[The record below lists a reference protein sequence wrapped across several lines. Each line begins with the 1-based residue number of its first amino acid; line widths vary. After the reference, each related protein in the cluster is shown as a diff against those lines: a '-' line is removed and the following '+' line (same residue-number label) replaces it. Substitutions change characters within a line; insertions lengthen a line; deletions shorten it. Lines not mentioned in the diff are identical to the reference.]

1 MLTHRL
7 TLFCCC
13 HYGHKRKVQN
23 FFPCKT
29 QPRGHI
35 DTTISGGHSVTYED
49 PDAHMGRRPLVM
61 RHHNMEMLHSKSLHY
76 PSGYPMTRSPPLF
89 VCSSPGPDPY
99 RSHDNVYE
107 ELGPARDSD
116 GESDI
121 ALHSD
126 DDFAEDES
134 SLPGERSLN
143 KLSSHD
149 VAPTVATI
157 YHERVA
163 AGGGGGGAAVNVN
176 GGCCLIE
183 RSGNERNSLLSSSS
197 SDRNGC
203 GSSSGYGNDK
213 GGNSTVRNSTSPDSG
228 LFRGGRRL
236 FNHRSKQRTYST
248 DELNTSSEQTPSD
261 VVPTIYDER
270 NLLTLPYS
278 HNNSNNSFN
287 NHSSSHR
294 NKSINCCNST
304 LANDEVE
311 RRNHLNNQL
320 SAGNTV
326 STIYRGRTMVNG
338 RNPPSINYHNS
349 HSSRSRTNP
358 RSLDRRRINT
368 TLPSP
373 NNETSYVYP
382 EPMFHDGMVY
392 DSCLSHQINDRNHLY
407 PYILPEFTSFRNMT
421 STLSE
426 QPNQPIHPI
435 YSRDSSFGSDS
446 GYSHHTQT
454 SGRGGGGSGSGANS
468 MNHGGGA
475 LSSLWGRNKENA
487 TRKAQGKYENL
498 TSLFTKSKTIKYK

>member
-1 MLTHRL
+1 
-7 TLFCCC
+7 
-13 HYGHKRKVQN
+13 
-23 FFPCKT
+23 
-29 QPRGHI
+29 
-35 DTTISGGHSVTYED
+35 
-49 PDAHMGRRPLVM
+49 
-61 RHHNMEMLHSKSLHY
+61 MEMLHSKSLHY

-107 ELGPARDSD
+107 ELGPPRDSD
-116 GESDI
+116 AESDI

-134 SLPGERSLN
+134 SLPGERSMN

-149 VAPTVATI
+149 VTPTVATI

-163 AGGGGGGAAVNVN
+163 AGGGGAGVNVN
-176 GGCCLIE
+176 GGCCLID
-183 RSGNERNSLLSSSS
+183 RSANERNSLLSSSS

-213 GGNSTVRNSTSPDSG
+213 SVRSAIRSSASPDSG

-236 FNHRSKQRTYST
+236 FNSRAKQRTYST

-278 HNNSNNSFN
+278 HSNSNSFS

-304 LANDEVE
+304 VANDDVE

-320 SAGNTV
+320 SSNAV
-326 STIYRGRTMVNG
+326 STIYRGRTMANG
-338 RNPPSINYHNS
+338 RNQPSLNYHNS

-368 TLPSP
+368 ALPSP
-373 NNETSYVYP
+373 STEASYVYP

-392 DSCLSHQINDRNHLY
+392 DSCLNHQLTDRNHLY

-421 STLSE
+421 NSASGTE

-454 SGRGGGGSGSGANS
+454 SGRGGGSA
-468 MNHGGGA
+468 GGVGNQSGA
-475 LSSLWGRNKENA
+475 LSSLWARNKENTA
-487 TRKAQGKYENL
+487 RKGNNTFDA
-498 TSLFTKSKTIKYK
+498 S

>member
-1 MLTHRL
+1 
-7 TLFCCC
+7 
-13 HYGHKRKVQN
+13 
-23 FFPCKT
+23 
-29 QPRGHI
+29 
-35 DTTISGGHSVTYED
+35 
-49 PDAHMGRRPLVM
+49 
-61 RHHNMEMLHSKSLHY
+61 MLHSKALHY

-116 GESDI
+116 AESEI

-134 SLPGERSLN
+134 SLPGERSVN
-143 KLSSHD
+143 KLLPHE

-163 AGGGGGGAAVNVN
+163 TGGAVVNVN

-183 RSGNERNSLLSSSS
+183 RSVNERNSLLSSSSS

-213 GGNSTVRNSTSPDSG
+213 GVHSTIRNTASPDSG

-236 FNHRSKQRTYST
+236 FNSRAKQRTYST

-278 HNNSNNSFN
+278 HNSSNSFS

-304 LANDEVE
+304 VANDEVE
-311 RRNHLNNQL
+311 RRNHINNQL
-320 SAGNTV
+320 SNNTV

-338 RNPPSINYHNS
+338 RNQPSLNYHNN

-373 NNETSYVYP
+373 SNETSYVYP

-392 DSCLSHQINDRNHLY
+392 DSCLNHQINDRNHLY

-421 STLSE
+421 NSMGE

-454 SGRGGGGSGSGANS
+454 SGRGGGGNGSAGNS
-468 MNHGGGA
+468 TNQSGA
-475 LSSLWGRNKENA
+475 LSSIWGRNKENA
-487 TRKAQGKYENL
+487 TRKGNNTFEA
-498 TSLFTKSKTIKYK
+498 S

>member
-1 MLTHRL
+1 
-7 TLFCCC
+7 
-13 HYGHKRKVQN
+13 
-23 FFPCKT
+23 
-29 QPRGHI
+29 
-35 DTTISGGHSVTYED
+35 
-49 PDAHMGRRPLVM
+49 
-61 RHHNMEMLHSKSLHY
+61 MLHSKALHY

-107 ELGPARDSD
+107 ELGPPRDSD
-116 GESDI
+116 AESDI

-134 SLPGERSLN
+134 SLPGERSVN
-143 KLSSHD
+143 KLSHD
-149 VAPTVATI
+149 VTPTVATI

-163 AGGGGGGAAVNVN
+163 AGGPVVNVN

-183 RSGNERNSLLSSSS
+183 RSANERNSLLSSSS

-213 GGNSTVRNSTSPDSG
+213 SVQNTLRNSTSPDSG

-236 FNHRSKQRTYST
+236 FNSRAKQRTYST

-278 HNNSNNSFN
+278 HSNSFN
-287 NHSSSHR
+287 NHSINHR
-294 NKSINCCNST
+294 NKSMNNCCNST
-304 LANDEVE
+304 VANNDEVE
-311 RRNHLNNQL
+311 RRNHINNQL
-320 SAGNTV
+320 SNNSV
-326 STIYRGRTMVNG
+326 STIYRGRTMANG
-338 RNPPSINYHNS
+338 RNQQSSLNYHNN

-373 NNETSYVYP
+373 NNETPYVYP
-382 EPMFHDGMVY
+382 EPMFHDSVY

-421 STLSE
+421 NAMGE

-454 SGRGGGGSGSGANS
+454 SGRGGNAGAGNS
-468 MNHGGGA
+468 TNQGGGT
-475 LSSLWGRNKENA
+475 LSSIWGRNKDNG
-487 TRKAQGKYENL
+487 TRKGNNTFDA
-498 TSLFTKSKTIKYK
+498 S

>member
-1 MLTHRL
+1 
-7 TLFCCC
+7 
-13 HYGHKRKVQN
+13 
-23 FFPCKT
+23 
-29 QPRGHI
+29 
-35 DTTISGGHSVTYED
+35 
-49 PDAHMGRRPLVM
+49 
-61 RHHNMEMLHSKSLHY
+61 MLHSKSLHY

-107 ELGPARDSD
+107 ELGPPRDSD
-116 GESDI
+116 AESDI

-143 KLSSHD
+143 KLSSHE
-149 VAPTVATI
+149 VTPTVATI

-163 AGGGGGGAAVNVN
+163 NVGAVGNVN
-176 GGCCLIE
+176 GGCCLLE
-183 RSGNERNSLLSSSS
+183 RSTNERNSLLSSSS

-213 GGNSTVRNSTSPDSG
+213 SAHSTIRNSTSPDSG

-236 FNHRSKQRTYST
+236 FNSRSKQRTYST

-278 HNNSNNSFN
+278 HSNSFN
-287 NHSSSHR
+287 NHSISHR

-304 LANDEVE
+304 VTSDDVE
-311 RRNHLNNQL
+311 RRNHINNQL
-320 SAGNTV
+320 SNNAAV

-338 RNPPSINYHNS
+338 RNQPSINYHNS
-349 HSSRSRTNP
+349 HSSSRSRTNP

-368 TLPSP
+368 ALPSP

-382 EPMFHDGMVY
+382 EPMFNDGMMY
-392 DSCLSHQINDRNHLY
+392 DSCVNHQINDRNHLY

-421 STLSE
+421 NSIGE

-454 SGRGGGGSGSGANS
+454 SGRGGGIGSVSGGNS
-468 MNHGGGA
+468 SNQGGA

-487 TRKAQGKYENL
+487 TKKGNNTYEG
-498 TSLFTKSKTIKYK
+498 S

>member
-1 MLTHRL
+1 
-7 TLFCCC
+7 
-13 HYGHKRKVQN
+13 
-23 FFPCKT
+23 
-29 QPRGHI
+29 
-35 DTTISGGHSVTYED
+35 
-49 PDAHMGRRPLVM
+49 
-61 RHHNMEMLHSKSLHY
+61 MLHSKALHY

-107 ELGPARDSD
+107 ELGPPRDSD
-116 GESDI
+116 AESDI

-134 SLPGERSLN
+134 SLPGERSVN
-143 KLSSHD
+143 KLSPHE
-149 VAPTVATI
+149 VAPVATI

-163 AGGGGGGAAVNVN
+163 SGGAVVNVN
-176 GGCCLIE
+176 GGCCLID
-183 RSGNERNSLLSSSS
+183 RSLNERNSLLSSSS

-213 GGNSTVRNSTSPDSG
+213 GVHSTIRNSTSPDSG

-236 FNHRSKQRTYST
+236 FNSRAKQRTYST

-278 HNNSNNSFN
+278 HSNSNSFN

-304 LANDEVE
+304 VANDDVE
-311 RRNHLNNQL
+311 RRNNINNQL
-320 SAGNTV
+320 SNNSV
-326 STIYRGRTMVNG
+326 STIYRGRTVVNG
-338 RNPPSINYHNS
+338 RNIHQPSLNYHNS

-368 TLPSP
+368 TLPP
-373 NNETSYVYP
+373 QNPDTSYGYT
-382 EPMFHDGMVY
+382 EPMFQDGVVY
-392 DSCLSHQINDRNHLY
+392 DSCLTHQMNDRNHLY

-421 STLSE
+421 NTMNE

-454 SGRGGGGSGSGANS
+454 SGRGGAGISGVSGGNSASNQGSGT
-468 MNHGGGA
+468 
-475 LSSLWGRNKENA
+475 LSSIWRRNKDNA
-487 TRKAQGKYENL
+487 TRKGNNTFE
-498 TSLFTKSKTIKYK
+498 TS

>member
-1 MLTHRL
+1 MNFITESCIVALSITKL
-7 TLFCCC
+7 ILIFLFIFSF
-13 HYGHKRKVQN
+13 Q
-23 FFPCKT
+23 
-29 QPRGHI
+29 
-35 DTTISGGHSVTYED
+35 
-49 PDAHMGRRPLVM
+49 
-61 RHHNMEMLHSKSLHY
+61 MLHSKALHY

-116 GESDI
+116 AESDI

-134 SLPGERSLN
+134 SLPGERSVN
-143 KLSSHD
+143 KLSVHE
-149 VAPTVATI
+149 VTPTVATI

-163 AGGGGGGAAVNVN
+163 AGGGVVNVN
-176 GGCCLIE
+176 GGGCCLIE
-183 RSGNERNSLLSSSS
+183 RSTNERNSLLSSSSS

-203 GSSSGYGNDK
+203 GSSSGYGGNDK
-213 GGNSTVRNSTSPDSG
+213 GVHGTIRNSTSPDSG
-228 LFRGGRRL
+228 LFRGGSRL
-236 FNHRSKQRTYST
+236 FNSRAKQSNRTYST

-278 HNNSNNSFN
+278 HSNSSNNSFN
-287 NHSSSHR
+287 NHHSSSHR
-294 NKSINCCNST
+294 NKSINCCNNST
-304 LANDEVE
+304 VANSDDVE

-320 SAGNTV
+320 SSNAV
-326 STIYRGRTMVNG
+326 STIYRGRTMING
-338 RNPPSINYHNS
+338 RNQHQPASSLNYHNS

-382 EPMFHDGMVY
+382 EPMFHDGGSMVY
-392 DSCLSHQINDRNHLY
+392 DSCLNHQINDRNHLY

-421 STLSE
+421 NAMMVGE

-446 GYSHHTQT
+446 GYSHHTQHS
-454 SGRGGGGSGSGANS
+454 SGRGGTSGNS
-468 MNHGGGA
+468 NTNQGGA
-475 LSSLWGRNKENA
+475 LSSLWGGRNKDNA
-487 TRKAQGKYENL
+487 GRKGNNTFEA
-498 TSLFTKSKTIKYK
+498 S

>member
-1 MLTHRL
+1 MFHCQFIKNLKTKIF
-7 TLFCCC
+7 FCF
-13 HYGHKRKVQN
+13 Q
-23 FFPCKT
+23 
-29 QPRGHI
+29 
-35 DTTISGGHSVTYED
+35 
-49 PDAHMGRRPLVM
+49 
-61 RHHNMEMLHSKSLHY
+61 MLHSKVLHY

-107 ELGPARDSD
+107 ELGPIRDSD
-116 GESDI
+116 AESDV

-143 KLSSHD
+143 KISSHD
-149 VAPTVATI
+149 VTPTVATI

-163 AGGGGGGAAVNVN
+163 AAGGGGGSAVNALN

-183 RSGNERNSLLSSSS
+183 RSANERNSLLSSSS

-213 GGNSTVRNSTSPDSG
+213 TVHSTIRNSTSPDSG

-236 FNHRSKQRTYST
+236 FNSRAKQRTYST

-278 HNNSNNSFN
+278 HSNSNSFN

-304 LANDEVE
+304 VANDEVE

-320 SAGNTV
+320 SNNTV

-338 RNPPSINYHNS
+338 RNQPSLNYHNS

-392 DSCLSHQINDRNHLY
+392 DSCLSHQLNDRNHLY

-421 STLSE
+421 NTMGD
-426 QPNQPIHPI
+426 QTNQPIHPI

-446 GYSHHTQT
+446 GYSHHTQA
-454 SGRGGGGSGSGANS
+454 SGRGGGGSVSANAGNS
-468 MNHGGGA
+468 TNQGGA
-475 LSSLWGRNKENA
+475 LSSLWGRNKESA
-487 TRKAQGKYENL
+487 PRKGNNTFEA
-498 TSLFTKSKTIKYK
+498 S